1 MAPLRPK
8 GLVDPILNIRFTCGL
23 ERVDRFLGGH
33 PNLNGGHP
41 GLLEKIAEGILGV
54 KGHPTSFGPKE
65 VENET
70 SKNVQWLFNVGEATS
85 VVALNIGRVI
95 LSFKNEFA

>member
-1 MAPLRPK
+1 LAPLRPK
-8 GLVDPILNIRFTCGL
+8 GLVDPILNTRLTCGS
-23 ERVDRFLGGH
+23 EGVDRFPSGH

-41 GLLEKIAEGILGV
+41 GLLEKIIGGVLGV
-54 KGHPTSFGPKE
+54 KVHPTSFKPKE

-70 SKNVQWLFNVGEATS
+70 SKNVQWLFYVGEATS

-95 LSFKNEFA
+95 LFFKNEFV